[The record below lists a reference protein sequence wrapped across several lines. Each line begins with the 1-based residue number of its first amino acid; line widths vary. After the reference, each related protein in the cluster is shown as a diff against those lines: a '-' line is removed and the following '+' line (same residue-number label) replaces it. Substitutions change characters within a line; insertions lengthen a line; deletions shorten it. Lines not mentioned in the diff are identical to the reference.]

1 MRTVLF
7 TLACVVNFARR
18 EIESLRSRS
27 ESELAQLSSRARYE
41 YYPANSIL
49 FRQGEAF
56 NSWFVLLSG
65 SVFISGSMF
74 LPPATF
80 GQKGPGA
87 TKRQNQCY
95 TLEASDLLVVDY
107 DQGSVVTKT
116 RHQAATVD
124 KTSSPSRVRA
134 PATRGSVA
142 SNESISHSDSG
153 FNRFK
158 PRFKGYNLRP

>member
-1 MRTVLF
+1 MQ
-7 TLACVVNFARR
+7 
-18 EIESLRSRS
+18 
-27 ESELAQLSSRARYE
+27 QLSGKARYE

-49 FRQGEAF
+49 FRQGEQF

-80 GQKGPGA
+80 GQQGPGA

-107 DQGSVVTKT
+107 DHGSMSSAKRSYGFFLVKT
-116 RHQAATVD
+116 
-124 KTSSPSRVRA
+124 
-134 PATRGSVA
+134 
-142 SNESISHSDSG
+142 
-153 FNRFK
+153 
-158 PRFKGYNLRP
+158 LC